1 MVRPP
6 LVKELTPSGHCL
18 HDVSERTADVG
29 VASRLELL
37 FREEAPRLWRS
48 LVLST
53 GSPEI
58 ASDAVAEAFAQAL
71 REGEHVRDPL
81 PWIWRVALRTA
92 DREVRRRG
100 DLGSVPPDLAYEMP
114 EPVVDLIQALAQLTL
129 HQRTSVVLADYAGYS
144 HRQIADAIGST
155 PSAIGV
161 HVYRGRRRLR
171 ELLEID
177 DA

>member
-1 MVRPP
+1 M
-6 LVKELTPSGHCL
+6 S
-18 HDVSERTADVG
+18 
-29 VASRLELL
+29 SRLELL
-37 FREEAPRLWRS
+37 FQEEAPRLWRS

-71 REGEHVRDPL
+71 RAGARVRDPL

-92 DREVRRRG
+92 DREVRGQAQLR
-100 DLGSVPPDLAYEMP
+100 SVDPAVAYEMP
-114 EPVVDLIQALAQLTL
+114 EPIVDLIQALAHLTL
-129 HQRTSVVLADYAGYS
+129 HQRTAVVLADYAGYS
-144 HRQIADAIGST
+144 HRQIADALGST
-155 PSAIGV
+155 PSAVGV

-171 ELLEID
+171 ELLEVD